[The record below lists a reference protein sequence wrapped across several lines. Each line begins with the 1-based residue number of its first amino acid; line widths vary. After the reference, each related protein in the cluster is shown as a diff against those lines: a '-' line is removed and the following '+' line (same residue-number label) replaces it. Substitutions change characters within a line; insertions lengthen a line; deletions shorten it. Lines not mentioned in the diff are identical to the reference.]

1 MGRTNPTYRDF
12 LRRLEDDWAP
22 FRRGLRRRS
31 QGDFDRL
38 FERARDHADAAGYAN
53 GTDPEFAFLLSVL
66 LAQEAELRELRGR
79 LDDRDDAAGEDDG
92 ADGGQE
98 GDGDRWGS

>member
-12 LRRLEDDWAP
+12 LRRLEDDWRS

-31 QGDFDRL
+31 QSDFDRL

-66 LAQEAELRELRGR
+66 VAQERELRELRER
-79 LDDRDDAAGEDDG
+79 VDAVETDRG
-92 ADGGQE
+92 DGGDASPASVGAGTGTE
-98 GDGDRWGS
+98 